1 MTKRGKLMRLLAIG
15 ATVFAA
21 TTASAQTP
29 PAPPTVEYFPAPAI
43 SGRPAPFSSAGR
55 VGDVMYLSG
64 AIGITPDG
72 KLPETFEGQAKQTM
86 ENIGAALKA
95 RGLGWGDVF
104 KCTVFIADMKNW
116 PAFNTVYV
124 PYFPAGKL
132 PARSAVGVSGL
143 ALGAQLEL
151 ECLAYAG
158 KK

>member
-1 MTKRGKLMRLLAIG
+1 MKALAAVLSIVLASG
-15 ATVFAA
+15 
-21 TTASAQTP
+21 ASAQASAP
-29 PAPPTVEYFPAPAI
+29 PAIEYFPAPAVQD
-43 SGRPAPFSSAGR
+43 RPAPFSSAVR

-64 AIGITPDG
+64 SIGITPDG
-72 KLPETFEGQAKQTM
+72 KLPETFDGQAKQTM

-116 PAFNTVYV
+116 PAFNAVYV
-124 PYFPAGKL
+124 PYFRPGKL

-158 KK
+158 NK

>member
-1 MTKRGKLMRLLAIG
+1 MKAY
-15 ATVFAA
+15 AA
-21 TTASAQTP
+21 LILSLVASSASAQA
-29 PAPPTVEYFPAPAI
+29 PAPAIEYFPAPAI
-43 SGRPAPFSSAGR
+43 NGNPAPFSSAVR
-55 VGDVMYLSG
+55 VGDVVYLSG
-64 AIGITPDG
+64 SIGITPDG

-86 ENIGAALKA
+86 ENIGGALKA

-116 PAFNTVYV
+116 PAFNAVYV
-124 PYFPAGKL
+124 PYFQPGKL

-158 KK
+158 NK